1 MCISPVQDI
10 CGHHRWPAL
19 LHPSPLCF
27 CKHKRLAFRLSIP
40 VSLLLPRPHWLTS
53 ERARGKRDGIHQDRL
68 FMLTTGWRITPLRN
82 EDRYALVFCLPPSSY
97 FLLPLC
103 QLLLFFFFIFPS
115 LWCVPAI
122 MCMYVCTCATQIAVD
137 GFNQMAAPFCS
148 IYFFFLPFFGKAP
161 SGICV
166 APTRE
171 MGHKSALFVRN
182 VALKGK
188 KKNRP
193 TQRRI
198 FQRDSRQARCS
209 ALAHIPASLLC
220 RPLFFYVLYLK
231 KVYSDKQ
238 EKKGLQMQN

>member
-1 MCISPVQDI
+1 M
-10 CGHHRWPAL
+10 H
-19 LHPSPLCF
+19 LCF
-27 CKHKRLAFRLSIP
+27 VCRLP
-40 VSLLLPRPHWLTS
+40 V
-53 ERARGKRDGIHQDRL
+53 IFYYL
-68 FMLTTGWRITPLRN
+68 FAN
-82 EDRYALVFCLPPSSY
+82 CS
-97 FLLPLC
+97 
-103 QLLLFFFFIFPS
+103 FFFFIFPS

-148 IYFFFLPFFGKAP
+148 IYFFFAFFWEG
-161 SGICV
+161 
-166 APTRE
+166 
-171 MGHKSALFVRN
+171 ALWHLCCTHSRN
-182 VALKGK
+182 GPQKRTFRQKCCFKGE

>member
-1 MCISPVQDI
+1 M
-10 CGHHRWPAL
+10 H
-19 LHPSPLCF
+19 LCF
-27 CKHKRLAFRLSIP
+27 VCRPP
-40 VSLLLPRPHWLTS
+40 V
-53 ERARGKRDGIHQDRL
+53 I
-68 FMLTTGWRITPLRN
+68 
-82 EDRYALVFCLPPSSY
+82 

-103 QLLLFFFFIFPS
+103 QLLLFFFSFFLLS
-115 LWCVPAI
+115 GVFLLLS

>member
-1 MCISPVQDI
+1 M
-10 CGHHRWPAL
+10 H
-19 LHPSPLCF
+19 LCF
-27 CKHKRLAFRLSIP
+27 VCRLP
-40 VSLLLPRPHWLTS
+40 V
-53 ERARGKRDGIHQDRL
+53 IFYYL
-68 FMLTTGWRITPLRN
+68 FAN
-82 EDRYALVFCLPPSSY
+82 CS
-97 FLLPLC
+97 
-103 QLLLFFFFIFPS
+103 FFFFSFFLLS
-115 LWCVPAI
+115 GVFLLLCV
-122 MCMYVCTCATQIAVD
+122 CMYVLARLKLRWMDLIRWQRRSVL
-137 GFNQMAAPFCS
+137 S
-148 IYFFFLPFFGKAP
+148 IFFFFLPFFGKAP